1 MPILWKEAEHMADE
15 VLESKSSSIGKI
27 EIRKQSNG
35 WYGLYVAGKLKQQ
48 SADYRHIKS
57 EYDKL

>member
-1 MPILWKEAEHMADE
+1 MADE

-35 WYGLYVAGKLKQQ
+35 WYGLYIAGQLKQQ